1 MYSIQLFYSV
11 CWDTVLAQWFVVI
24 RCTLY
29 VVQILWCPV
38 HGVRCVLQYVYGA
51 VVYSMVATVWFMIA
65 VVAIVYKSSCTVYG
79 CTGYT
84 NCVYAS
90 VVLCTVLCT
99 VLAL

>member
-1 MYSIQLFYSV
+1 MSV
-11 CWDTVLAQWFVVI
+11 RLLSGV
-24 RCTLY
+24 
-29 VVQILWCPV
+29 WCMV
-38 HGVRCVLQYVYGA
+38 HGVRCVVQYVYGA

-90 VVLCTVLCT
+90 VVLCTVL
-99 VLAL
+99 AL